1 VDQQRLATA
10 AERSGR
16 SGHRWGS
23 EITEGVVN
31 GHSCLMFADRPP
43 SVAAVLEESLRWGER
58 EFVIHG
64 SRRVSFEA
72 HHRAVCRIG
81 ARLREHGVRPGDRVA
96 LLGANSASWVAS
108 FYAILSTGAVAVLCN
123 AWWSEAEIRHA
134 IAETTPIL
142 ALVDDRRAERVD
154 GEVPRLSL
162 EDLAEHFGD
171 ATSGERLEA
180 VHTVAEDDP
189 AVVLFTSG
197 TTGLPK
203 GATLSHRSLVA
214 NLQGLLMVSGRLP
227 RETDD
232 PDARHSIGVVGLPI
246 FHIGGLQ
253 LLLVALTSGNTSV
266 FLPGRFDAAEVLRLV
281 ETERA
286 TVLSAVPTM
295 IQRIV
300 HHPDVTVRDT
310 STLRTIVMGGSP
322 VSKEMLERVNAA
334 FPSARSRIGQSYGM
348 TELGG
353 VVATGVG
360 ADLASHPGSAGRL
373 MPVAE
378 VRIDAPDGDRV
389 GEIVVRSPAV
399 MDGYWGRPD
408 DPILDADGWLRT
420 GDLGRV
426 DADRFLYLTGRAKDL
441 IIRGGENI
449 AAVHVE
455 ARILAHPGV
464 REVAIVG
471 LQHADLGEEVA
482 AAVVVAADSTL
493 DAAALAEYVRSHL
506 AYFEV
511 PSRWW
516 IRAEALPH
524 NDAGK
529 LVKRLIAQNWQD
541 CAGLKYCA
549 GLESCG

>member
-1 VDQQRLATA
+1 VTVQDSPAR
-10 AERSGR
+10 
-16 SGHRWGS
+16 HRWGS
-23 EITEGVVN
+23 EITEGQVN
-31 GHSCLMFADRPP
+31 GHPCLMFAERPP
-43 SVAAVLEESLRWGER
+43 SVTAVLEESRRWGER
-58 EFVIHG
+58 EFLIHG
-64 SRRVSFEA
+64 RRRVSFEA
-72 HHRAVCRIG
+72 HHRAVCLIG
-81 ARLREHGVRPGDRVA
+81 ARLHEHGVRPGDRVA
-96 LLGANSASWVAS
+96 LLGGNSASWVAS

-123 AWWSEAEIRHA
+123 AWWSDAEVRHA
-134 IAETTPIL
+134 IAETTPVL
-142 ALVDDRRAERVD
+142 ALVDDKRAARVGAD
-154 GEVPRLSL
+154 LPTLSL
-162 EDLAEHFGD
+162 ETLAEHLGEQGPGD
-171 ATSGERLEA
+171 AASGEQFTA
-180 VHTVAEDDP
+180 MHTVVEDDP

-232 PDARHSIGVVGLPI
+232 PHARHSIGVVGLPI

-253 LLLVALTSGNTSV
+253 LLLVGLTSGNTSV
-266 FLPGRFDAAEVLRLV
+266 FLSGRFDPAEVLRLI

-300 HHPDVTVRDT
+300 HHPDVAVRDT

-334 FPSARSRIGQSYGM
+334 FPSAHSRIGQSYGM

-360 ADLASHPGSAGRL
+360 ADLAGHPGSAGRL

-378 VRIDAPDGDRV
+378 VRIDAPDADGV

-426 DADRFLYLTGRAKDL
+426 DADRFLYITGRAKDL

-449 AAVHVE
+449 AAAHVE
-455 ARILAHPGV
+455 AQILAHPGV
-464 REVAIVG
+464 QEVAVVG
-471 LQHADLGEEVA
+471 LPHADLGEEVA
-482 AAVVVAADSTL
+482 AAVVVSAGSRLSAAE
-493 DAAALAEYVRSHL
+493 LAEYVRAKL

-516 IRAEALPH
+516 IRTEALPH

-529 LVKRLIAQNWQD
+529 LVKRLVAQDWQD
-541 CAGLKYCA
+541 SAGLRPKI
-549 GLESCG
+549 